1 VKNVPK
7 EHVSKEVA
15 QQRQEEMKRSGLA
28 KFLIG
33 ICLLFGGFGSW
44 CIPTSNFMGVLL
56 VGAFLMIFGLILAY
70 MGWGEYQDARRVQR
84 DMYLRGQ

>member
-1 VKNVPK
+1 MPK

-15 QQRQEEMKRSGLA
+15 QQRQEEMKRSGLI

-44 CIPTSNFMGVLL
+44 CIPTSNFKGVFLA
-56 VGAFLMIFGLILAY
+56 GGFLMIFGLILAY